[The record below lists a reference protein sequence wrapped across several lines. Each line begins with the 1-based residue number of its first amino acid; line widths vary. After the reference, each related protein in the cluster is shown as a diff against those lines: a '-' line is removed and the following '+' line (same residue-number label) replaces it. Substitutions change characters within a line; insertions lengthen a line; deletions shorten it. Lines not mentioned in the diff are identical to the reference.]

1 MDPLSQGTVGAAFA
15 QSVAN
20 KNNIFKIGFIGFL
33 AGLIPDLDVL
43 IQSSTDP
50 ILSLEYH
57 RQFTH
62 SLLFIPFG
70 SLIFA
75 FLIFP
80 LFKSSLSLKTVYF
93 ASFLGYATHGL
104 LDACTSYGTQ
114 LFWPF
119 SNERISWNNISIV
132 DPLFTIPILI
142 FLGIA
147 IKTKKKIFSFFG
159 IGWIIFYLSIGF
171 VQYERA
177 LSAAIELATMRG
189 HNAERL
195 TLKPSFGNLIL
206 WKSIY
211 KHKETFYVDAIRTA
225 QSSTWYLGETTR
237 VFDYKYHLPDL
248 DKESQQKKDIERF
261 RWFSQD
267 YLGYDKEKNIVTDV
281 RYSMIPNQIAPMWG
295 LTIDDQ
301 RGINEHATWW
311 TSRNLDQSQ
320 LDMFID
326 MLKGKKCGSCHLS
339 PY

>member
-33 AGLIPDLDVL
+33 AGLTPDLDVL
-43 IQSSTDP
+43 IKSSTDP

-62 SLLFIPFG
+62 SLFFIPFG

-75 FLIFP
+75 ILIFP
-80 LFKSSLSLKTVYF
+80 LVKSSLSLKTVYF
-93 ASFLGYATHGL
+93 ASLLGYSTHGL

-132 DPLFTIPILI
+132 DPLFTIPLLI

-177 LSAAIELATMRG
+177 LSAANKLAAMRG

-225 QSSTWYLGETTR
+225 QSSTWCLGETVR

-267 YLGYDKEKNIVTDV
+267 YLGYDKEKKIVTDV

-295 LTIDDQ
+295 LTIDEQLDV
-301 RGINEHATWW
+301 NEHATWW

-320 LDMFID
+320 LDLFID
-326 MLKGKKCGSCHLS
+326 MLKGKTCGS
-339 PY
+339 YN

>member
-20 KNNIFKIGFIGFL
+20 KNNIFKIGLIGFL
-33 AGLIPDLDVL
+33 AGLTPDLDVL

-62 SLLFIPFG
+62 SLFFIPFG

-75 FLIFP
+75 LLIFP
-80 LFKSSLSLKTVYF
+80 LVKSSLSLKTVYF
-93 ASFLGYATHGL
+93 ASLLGYGTHGF

-119 SNERISWNNISIV
+119 SNERVSWNNISIV
-132 DPLFTIPILI
+132 DPIFTIPILI

-147 IKTKKKIFSFFG
+147 IKTKKKIYSFFG

-189 HNAERL
+189 HNPERL

-225 QSSTWYLGETTR
+225 QSSTWCLGETIR
-237 VFDYKYHLPDL
+237 VFDYKYHLPGL

-267 YLGYDKEKNIVTDV
+267 YLGYDNEKNIVTDV
-281 RYSMIPNQIAPMWG
+281 RYSMIPNKIAPMWG

-301 RGINEHATWW
+301 RDINEHATWW

-320 LDMFID
+320 LDLFID
-326 MLKGKKCGSCHLS
+326 MLKGKKCGS
-339 PY
+339 